1 MDQIPSITTD
11 GIAIAVIITVL
22 ASLPLIATRI
32 ARALR
37 KARKPA
43 TRRPTSVRKGGR
55 HE

>member
-11 GIAIAVIITVL
+11 GVAIAVIVIVC
-22 ASLPLIATRI
+22 ASLPLIATRL
-32 ARALR
+32 ARVLR